1 MYKILRFYLFDLLKN
16 DVKTAF
22 SFDFIYSM

>member
-16 DVKTAF
+16 DVNKAF